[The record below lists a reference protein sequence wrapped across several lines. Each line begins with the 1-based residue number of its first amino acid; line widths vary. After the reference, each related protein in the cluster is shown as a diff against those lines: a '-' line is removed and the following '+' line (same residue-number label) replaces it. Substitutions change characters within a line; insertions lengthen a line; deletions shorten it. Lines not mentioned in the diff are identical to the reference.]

1 MDTPSLPEDAAACP
15 TCGGHMLFKP
25 APDNTGDISFC
36 PSCSSETKVKSVNE
50 PNSNNEEPHA
60 KDYDPSARFRDL
72 ISQYSETSPK
82 DPPPDSLLEE
92 LPEEVKS
99 LLSGEVHSSTS
110 PAEEPS
116 EDKARSLSAQGDSQ
130 IQAPLGVNIN
140 GDLTTGVSDISSM
153 SPYDIVRMAADLEGG
168 IVPPEKR
175 VHCPKCDA
183 VVPIGASQC
192 QMCGEPIPP
201 SQETTDQD

>member
-1 MDTPSLPEDAAACP
+1 
-15 TCGGHMLFKP
+15 MLFKP

-36 PSCSSETKVKSVNE
+36 PSCSSETTSESVNE
-50 PNSNNEEPHA
+50 QNSSKEEPHA
-60 KDYDPSARFRDL
+60 KDYDPRTRFRNL

-99 LLSGEVHSSTS
+99 LLSGEATSSTS
-110 PAEEPS
+110 PTEESS
-116 EDKARSLSAQGDSQ
+116 EDKARSLPVQGDSL
-130 IQAPLGVNIN
+130 IQVPLGENIN
-140 GDLTTGVSDISSM
+140 SDLSTGVSDISSM

-183 VVPIGASQC
+183 VVPMGDSLC